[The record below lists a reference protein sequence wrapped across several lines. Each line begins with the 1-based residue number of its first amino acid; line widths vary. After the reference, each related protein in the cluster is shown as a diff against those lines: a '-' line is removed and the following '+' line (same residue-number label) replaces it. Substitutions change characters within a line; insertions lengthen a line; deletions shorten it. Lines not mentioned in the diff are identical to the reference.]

1 MGKVFRGRILN
12 NACLHSGVQIQERI
26 RLQNSV
32 GANRLPLVFAVASAV
47 LFGMGT
53 PFAKLLLGDLPP
65 VALAGLLYLGALV
78 GLSLYDIFRR
88 ITSDQQEVSKSRLG
102 RNDAPWLVGAIV
114 AGGIVA
120 PISLMTGLTMI
131 TGFSASLL
139 LNLEGAA
146 TAIIATMLFKEHLGR
161 RIVLVI
167 LCMTAA
173 GVLLSWNPE
182 EDVFA
187 VTGPLLLIVAAVGW
201 GLDNNFTRNICGKDP
216 VQIAQI
222 KGLVAGCTSI
232 ALALALGWN
241 VRISSDIIWA
251 LVLGSLSY
259 GASLVLFVLA
269 LQGLGASRT
278 GAFFTLGPFVGAAVS
293 VVLLNESLGWIM
305 LPAAVLMVGGVV
317 AMLYERHSHVHQH
330 EEMTHVHLHSHGDF
344 SHNHCHPDPVRGP
357 HVHEHTHL
365 AEDHYHPHW
374 PDIHHRHAH

>member
-1 MGKVFRGRILN
+1 MFGGRILN
-12 NACLHSGVQIQERI
+12 NACLHSEVQIQERI

-32 GANRLPLVFAVASAV
+32 GANRLPLMFAVASAV

-65 VALAGLLYLGALV
+65 VALAGLLYLGAFV
-78 GLSLYDIFRR
+78 GLSLYDILRR
-88 ITSDQQEVSKSRLG
+88 TTSDQREVSKSRLG
-102 RNDAPWLVGAIV
+102 RNDAPWLAGAIV

-131 TGFSASLL
+131 SGFSASLL
-139 LNLEGAA
+139 LNLEGVA

-161 RIVLVI
+161 KIVLVI

-187 VTGPLLLIVAAVGW
+187 ATGPLLLIVAVVGW

-241 VRISSDIIWA
+241 VRMSSDIIWA

-259 GASLVLFVLA
+259 GASMVLFVLA

-278 GAFFTLGPFVGAAVS
+278 GAFFSLGPFVGAAVS
-293 VVLLNESLGWIM
+293 VVLLDETLGWIM
-305 LPAAVLMVGGVV
+305 VPAAILMVGGVV

-330 EEMTHVHLHSHGDF
+330 EGMTHVHLHAHGDF
-344 SHNHCHPDPVRGP
+344 SHDHCHPDPVREP

-365 AEDHYHPHW
+365 AEDHDHPHW
-374 PDIHHRHAH
+374 PDIHHRHVH

>member
-1 MGKVFRGRILN
+1 M
-12 NACLHSGVQIQERI
+12 
-26 RLQNSV
+26 
-32 GANRLPLVFAVASAV
+32 
-47 LFGMGT
+47 
-53 PFAKLLLGDLPP
+53 
-65 VALAGLLYLGALV
+65 
-78 GLSLYDIFRR
+78 
-88 ITSDQQEVSKSRLG
+88 
-102 RNDAPWLVGAIV
+102 
-114 AGGIVA
+114 A
-120 PISLMTGLTMI
+120 PISLMIGLTMI
-131 TGFSASLL
+131 SGFSASLL
-139 LNLEGAA
+139 LNLEGVA

-161 RIVLVI
+161 KIVLVI

-241 VRISSDIIWA
+241 VKMNSDIIWA

-278 GAFFTLGPFVGAAVS
+278 GAFFSLGPFVGAAVS
-293 VVLLNESLGWIM
+293 VVLLDESLGWIM
-305 LPAAVLMVGGVV
+305 VPAAVLMVSGVV

-330 EEMTHVHLHSHGDF
+330 EEMTHVHLHAHGDF
-344 SHNHCHPDPVRGP
+344 SHDHCHSDPVREP

-365 AEDHYHPHW
+365 AEDHDHPHW
-374 PDIHHRHAH
+374 PDIHHRHVH

>member
-53 PFAKLLLGDLPP
+53 PFAKLLLGDIPP

-102 RNDAPWLVGAIV
+102 RNDAPWLAGAIV

-131 TGFSASLL
+131 SGFSASLL

-344 SHNHCHPDPVRGP
+344 SHNHCHPDPVREP

>member
-53 PFAKLLLGDLPP
+53 PFAKLLLGDIPP

-102 RNDAPWLVGAIV
+102 RNDAPWLAGAIV

-131 TGFSASLL
+131 SGFSASLL

-305 LPAAVLMVGGVV
+305 LPAAVLMLGGVV

-344 SHNHCHPDPVRGP
+344 SHNHCHPDPVREP

>member
-102 RNDAPWLVGAIV
+102 RNDAPWLAGAIV

-131 TGFSASLL
+131 SGFSASLL

-305 LPAAVLMVGGVV
+305 LPAAVLMLGGVV

-344 SHNHCHPDPVRGP
+344 SHNHCHPDPVREP

>member
-1 MGKVFRGRILN
+1 M
-12 NACLHSGVQIQERI
+12 
-26 RLQNSV
+26 QNSV

-65 VALAGLLYLGALV
+65 VALAGLLYLGAFV
-78 GLSLYDIFRR
+78 GLSLYDILRR
-88 ITSDQQEVSKSRLG
+88 TTSDQSEVSKSRLG
-102 RNDAPWLVGAIV
+102 RNDAPWLAGAIV

-131 TGFSASLL
+131 SGFSASLL
-139 LNLEGAA
+139 LNLEGVA

-161 RIVLVI
+161 KIVLVI

-187 VTGPLLLIVAAVGW
+187 ATGPLLLIVAAVGW

-241 VRISSDIIWA
+241 VRMSSDIIWA

-278 GAFFTLGPFVGAAVS
+278 GAFFSLGPFVGAAVS
-293 VVLLNESLGWIM
+293 VVLLDETLGWIM
-305 LPAAVLMVGGVV
+305 VPAAILMVGGAV

-330 EEMTHVHLHSHGDF
+330 EGMTHVHLHAHGDF
-344 SHNHCHPDPVRGP
+344 SHDHCHPDPVREP

-365 AEDHYHPHW
+365 AEDHDHPHW
-374 PDIHHRHAH
+374 PDIHHRHVH